1 MKRTK
6 ALLAALLCV
15 FALSGCNSET
25 PYSEQTGSVVSE
37 TPSVISDTSETS
49 ADSDPLDVK
58 WENAVYKEN
67 AEIGT
72 GAHSVQIEVKIG
84 NKSVTLDVKSD
95 KDNLADILTESGLA
109 EGDVTE
115 YGLYI
120 KKVNGISADYDA
132 DGAYWSLCKNGE
144 ITSVGAS
151 EITISNGEHYEL
163 AYTSA

>member
-84 NKSVTLDVKSD
+84 SKSVTLDVKSD